1 MGGGRG
7 AEWLGGGGG
16 AEWLGGGGWGAE
28 QARFVA
34 DYIWVVLRN
43 PSYDLLIT
51 RRMVKTKGKDAESS
65 VPRNITLLPYLKQ
78 GNAVH

>member
-1 MGGGRG
+1 MVGGW
-7 AEWLGGGGG
+7 AWGGVAGG
-16 AEWLGGGGWGAE
+16 WGWGAE

-51 RRMVKTKGKDAESS
+51 RRMVKTKGRDAESS